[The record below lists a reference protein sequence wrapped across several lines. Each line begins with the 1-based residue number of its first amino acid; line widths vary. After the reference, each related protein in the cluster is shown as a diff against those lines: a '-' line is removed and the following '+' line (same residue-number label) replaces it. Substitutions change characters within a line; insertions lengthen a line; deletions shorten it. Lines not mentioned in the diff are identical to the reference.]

1 MSEFSG
7 FPDGKMRLTPLP
19 QPFFDELLPL
29 IDDLTEL
36 KVTLC
41 AFHLLDQMEGN
52 LRYFTASELAGVRG
66 LRGALGDEPLT
77 ALHEALERAVARGTL
92 LSARP
97 VPNGPAI
104 YLLNSE
110 RGRAALRALQAG
122 AWQPDADRLPPAVPD
137 ERPNIFRLYEE
148 NIGPLTPMMADV
160 LRDAEKQYPPEWIED
175 ALRVALE
182 NNVRKWVYVEKI
194 LRSWQE
200 RGRDAQDRRNDKE
213 GYRRYLEGEYGDFG
227 EH

>member
-1 MSEFSG
+1 
-7 FPDGKMRLTPLP
+7 
-19 QPFFDELLPL
+19 
-29 IDDLTEL
+29 
-36 KVTLC
+36 VTLW

-52 LRYFTASELAGVRG
+52 LRYFTAAELAEVRG
-66 LRGALGDEPLT
+66 LRPFLGVDSRAALQDVLK
-77 ALHEALERAVARGTL
+77 RAVARGTL
-92 LSARP
+92 LSAQP
-97 VPNGPAI
+97 DPNGPAI

-122 AWQPDADRLPPAVPD
+122 AWQPDADRLPPAAPD

-160 LRDAEKQYPPEWIED
+160 LREAETLYPLEWIED
-175 ALRVALE
+175 ALRIALA
-182 NNVRKWVYVEKI
+182 NNVRKWIYVEKI

-213 GYRRYLEGEYGDFG
+213 GYRRYLEGEYGDVG